1 MSQLIYSISE
11 VFSDK
16 FLNSN
21 NSNWKF
27 IIPDY
32 QRGYKWGSQP
42 IKKLLNDIDKFDLG
56 GDDEKF
62 YCLNN
67 LTLVEHHENQTIE
80 YHVVD
85 GQQRLTTITVIL
97 ACLKNLNINGL
108 PNFENK
114 IEYKIRVISQ
124 DFIEKIIN
132 NQSIKINGN
141 DISFH
146 DLFKEDNNVSWSDFV
161 KYNEDCDYQDIYYLF
176 NAYKTVFQWLNEHK
190 SSSDFFI
197 KKFLNHVK
205 LIVNNVPDIESEA
218 TLFGNLNSNKVPL
231 DGSDLVRALII
242 TNVAKVESENFE
254 DPLKRKI
261 HINERRIRIGLQI
274 DSIMHWWKDV
284 DHQQYYQI
292 ITNAVKVDRT
302 DNIEFDENK
311 NPINHLYKLY
321 SLIYNNGTISLAC
334 FENDIVR
341 KWERILH
348 LQRVLEQWYNDNKLY
363 HAVGFVLQNSD
374 KDKRD
379 QSFSD
384 IFDNWNNPNSTI
396 GGFYKFLLMNIKDI
410 ITNYGLQL
418 TLDDASDTYDQEYKR
433 TCFEENWYDDEHL
446 IPIMILLDI
455 ISEEKNGRRIPVK
468 LFKQGKEDKEHIF
481 PQTPLGAVT
490 NQKDISGRKCILT
503 SYIEL
508 VNKNIND
515 EDKISLNKS
524 IDDWTK
530 NEMMSKEL
538 DNLQNEIN
546 DKIKKV
552 IPINCLGN
560 ICLLD
565 QKINRSY
572 GNDFYTAKRLDI
584 VHHYFNSDSIRPHV
598 IEAFDK
604 SWLERD
610 PKTAPQAVLNSWN
623 TDDIIN
629 RRKFIIKS
637 IKLYLENNW
646 K

>member
-16 FLNSN
+16 FLKLN

-27 IIPDY
+27 VIPDY

-42 IKKLLNDIDKFDLG
+42 IIKLLNDVDKFDLS

-67 LTLVEHHENQTIE
+67 LTLVEHHDGQIE
-80 YHVVD
+80 YYVVD

-97 ACLKNLNINGL
+97 ACLNNLNINGL

-114 IEYKIRVISQ
+114 IEYKIRVNSQ

-132 NQSIKINGN
+132 NKSIKINGN

-176 NAYKTVFQWLNEHK
+176 NAYKTVLQWLNEHK
-190 SSSDFFI
+190 SSSEFFI
-197 KKFLNHVK
+197 KKLLNHVK

-254 DPLKRKI
+254 DLLKRKI

-292 ITNAVKVDRT
+292 ITNKIKVDGT
-302 DNIEFDENK
+302 DNIDFDEKK

-321 SLIYNNGTISLAC
+321 SLIYHDGAISLEN
-334 FENDIVR
+334 FENDIVV
-341 KWERILH
+341 KWGKILH

-363 HAVGFVLQNSD
+363 HAVGFVLRNS
-374 KDKRD
+374 KK
-379 QSFSD
+379 SFSD
-384 IFDNWNNPNSTI
+384 IFKQWNDPDNDPDSTI
-396 GGFYKFLLMNIKDI
+396 GGFYKFLLKNIKDI

-418 TLDDASDTYDQEYKR
+418 TFDDASDTNDQEYKR

-468 LFKQGKEDKEHIF
+468 WFEQGKEDKEHIF

-490 NQKDISGRKCILT
+490 NKKDVSGRKCILN
-503 SYIEL
+503 SYIDL
-508 VNKNIND
+508 VKSIND
-515 EDKISLNKS
+515 EDKNSLSKQINKLTE
-524 IDDWTK
+524 D
-530 NEMMSKEL
+530 EMMSKTL

-546 DKIKKV
+546 EKIKKI

-565 QKINRSY
+565 QRVNRSY

-604 SWLERD
+604 SWLNRD
-610 PKTAPQAVLNSWN
+610 PNATSQDVLNSWN
-623 TDDIIN
+623 TDDIIK

-637 IKLYLENNW
+637 IKSYLENKW